1 MSNSRKFRL
10 VTLDLDGTMFQGNS
24 MLYLKEK
31 HALGEEIVIPHQKY
45 GAGEITEAELNYMQ
59 IPLLRGMRLT
69 PILKVLSTGPLLRN
83 IRKGVE
89 ALKSSGL
96 DVSMLTFNPLQVFF
110 ERNFAIYTSI
120 SMTVEIMDDMI
131 SKTNAIPENK
141 LTYLEQYCDSSGIS
155 LQECIH
161 VGDGPNDIPTFRAV
175 GFSVSLNSKY
185 SEVREASDIS
195 LETDDFALVSDEIVR
210 RIDSP
215 WRAFSK
221 APSSV

>member
-1 MSNSRKFRL
+1 
-10 VTLDLDGTMFQGNS
+10 

-31 HALGEEIVIPHQKY
+31 HALGEEIAIPHEKY
-45 GAGEITEAELNYMQ
+45 RAGEITETELNYMQ

-110 ERNFAIYTSI
+110 ERNFTIDTSI

-175 GFSVSLNSKY
+175 GFSVALNSKY

-215 WRAFSK
+215 WRALPK